1 MPSTLNNLSSHRVVR
16 GRHDHAPQ
24 HGSVAVM
31 AAIFLSVIVVLLSSV
46 DIGYMFYMR
55 RDLQKNADLAALAG
69 AQQLVGTPLTG
80 NPTTCAATDAPV
92 LAAIGN
98 AQANGFS
105 TVAPNAM
112 SNAITVTCGLW
123 DPVANL
129 ALAPG
134 YFSTPAAGTNLNAVK
149 VVVTQTVPAFFGL
162 GARTINAQAIAS
174 ASNPTAAFSLGTGL
188 LSLCSSSGSLS
199 SLLVNSLLGSNICL
213 SAASYG
219 GLLGAQVSLLKVLT
233 NLNVNI
239 GSVSQVAN
247 TQVTLAQLVNASI
260 GGLSSTQVA
269 NIGTDL
275 GSLTSGTLGGTLL
288 RIGDI
293 FDLSSANGVAALD
306 TQINILDLLN
316 VSTLQVANKNHLAS
330 SNINVNL
337 PGLGQAGLQLNLIE
351 PPQMAVGGVGATA
364 TSAQL
369 RLAINVQALT
379 LIPGYPAVQLPI
391 YVDLAAG
398 KAKLNSLQCNAPQS
412 ATFAITTSTAG
423 ICVAK
428 GQTLASSPLSCPADM
443 ASNPSNRID
452 AIAGVLNLG
461 INVSPSTSY
470 PAVTLYPPPSTS
482 NTVTVGS
489 KLQDILGGTIQPQ
502 KFWVGLDADPLGLL
516 SGALTTLLSTLGN
529 LLNPILSSVGGLL
542 DQLTSQL
549 GLNIGLSTLNLSS
562 ISCGNVKLVY

>member
-1 MPSTLNNLSSHRVVR
+1 
-16 GRHDHAPQ
+16 
-24 HGSVAVM
+24 M

-55 RDLQKNADLAALAG
+55 RDLQKTADLAALAG
-69 AQQLVGTPLTG
+69 AQQLGTTPPPG
-80 NPTTCAATDAPV
+80 NPVTCAPTDQAV

-105 TVAPNAM
+105 TVAPNTL

-129 ALAPG
+129 ALAPS
-134 YFSTPAAGTNLNAVK
+134 YFSTPTAGTSLNAVK
-149 VVVTQTVPAFFGL
+149 VVETQTVPAFFGL
-162 GARTINAQAIAS
+162 GARTITAQAIAS
-174 ASNPTAAFSLGTGL
+174 ASSPTAAFSLGTGL
-188 LSLCSSSGSLS
+188 LSLCGSSGSLS
-199 SLLVNSLLGSNICL
+199 SLLVSSLLGSNICL
-213 SAASYG
+213 SAASYS
-219 GLLGAQVSLLKVLT
+219 GLLGAQVSLLNVLSK
-233 NLNVNI
+233 LNANV
-239 GSVSQVAN
+239 GSVSQVAD
-247 TQVTLAQLVNASI
+247 TKVTLAQLVNASTS
-260 GGLSSTQVA
+260 GLSPTQVA
-269 NIGTDL
+269 SVSNDL
-275 GSLTSGTLGGTLL
+275 GSLTTGTLGGTLL

-293 FDLSSANGVAALD
+293 LDLSAANGVAALD
-306 TQINILDLLN
+306 TQVNILDLLN
-316 VSTLQVANKNHLAS
+316 VSTLQVANKNHLVS
-330 SNINVNL
+330 SNINLNL
-337 PGLGQAGLQLNLIE
+337 PGLGQVVLQLSLIE

-369 RLAINVQALT
+369 RLAINVQALP
-379 LIPGYPAVQLPI
+379 LLSGYPPVAQLPI

-398 KAKLNSLQCNAPQS
+398 KATLNSLQCRAPQS
-412 ATFAITTSTAG
+412 ATFGITTSTAG

-452 AIAGVLNLG
+452 AITGVLNLG
-461 INVSPSTSY
+461 INVTPSTTY

-482 NTVTVGS
+482 NTATVGS

-516 SGALTTLLSTLGN
+516 SGALTTLLGALGN
-529 LLNPILSSVGGLL
+529 LLNPVLSGVGALL